1 MKIQESIIET
11 DIDAGNFDIAVSLV
25 SFENNRSATD
35 LSSHA
40 KQLRITNCKPLIYTV
55 SVQPVNFRL
64 SLISE
69 PAPKKRGLSS

>member
-40 KQLRITNCKPLIYTV
+40 KQLRITNCKPLIYGFSTAGKF
-55 SVQPVNFRL
+55 QAIADFRTC
-64 SLISE
+64 
-69 PAPKKRGLSS
+69 A